1 MARMHSRKKGKSGS
15 KKPLKEKKPSWERY
29 DKKETELIIT
39 KLAKSGKT
47 PSQIGLILRD
57 SYGIPD
63 VSLLVEKNLTTIL
76 KEHNLLQKLPEDISS
91 LIKKEI
97 IILKHLE
104 INKKDQ
110 VSKHGLQLIESK
122 IKRLAKYYK
131 RTKKIPS
138 TWQFNRENIK
148 LLLE

>member
-29 DKKETELIIT
+29 DKKEIELIIT

-63 VSLLVEKNLTTIL
+63 VGLLVGKNLTSIL
-76 KEHNLLQKLPEDISS
+76 KEHSLLQKLPEDLSS

-138 TWQFNRENIK
+138 TWQFSRENIK

>member
-1 MARMHSRKKGKSGS
+1 MG
-15 KKPLKEKKPSWERY
+15 RY
-29 DKKETELIIT
+29 DKKEIELIIT
-39 KLAKSGKT
+39 KLAKSGIT

-63 VSLLVEKNLTTIL
+63 VNLLVEKNLTSIL
-76 KEHNLLQKLPEDISS
+76 KEHNLLQKLPEDLSS

-97 IILKHLE
+97 NILKHLE

-110 VSKHGLQLIESK
+110 VSKRGLQLTESK

-138 TWQFNRENIK
+138 TWQFSRENIK

>member
-1 MARMHSRKKGKSGS
+1 MHSRKKGKSGS

-29 DKKETELIIT
+29 DKKEIELIIT

>member
-29 DKKETELIIT
+29 DKKEIELIIT